1 MILWKIQYNVLAPTL
16 TTKPQIIVEV
26 ELTERFSGRLESGE
40 EVGEA
45 GQKFKVERGMFSS

>member
-1 MILWKIQYNVLAPTL
+1 MILWKIQYNVTAPTL
-16 TTKPQIIVEV
+16 TTKPQLNVEV
-26 ELTERFSGRLESGE
+26 ELTERFSVRLESGE